1 MNKNII
7 IAILAIVIIAAAA
20 FMFFGHPADG
30 KVNTQINFVSGTS
43 LQNGDQVEFE
53 LKDAQGN
60 ALAGQNVTIT
70 YDDGSGNV
78 QNYKV
83 ITDSNG
89 KAYLTL
95 NGEAAGNYDIT
106 VTFDGDNKYNGC
118 SAKQTITVKEG
129 TSDAQE
135 TTGQNS
141 TANTV
146 MYNNNTQNS
155 NSVPSASSSVSQAYY
170 DAELNV
176 YYDANGRIIG
186 GQDAGGSIY
195 DLRSHMND
203 PNMIDEDGNLQ

>member
-7 IAILAIVIIAAAA
+7 IAILAIVIIAGAAY
-20 FMFFGHPADG
+20 MFFAHPADG
-30 KVNTQINFVSGTS
+30 KVNTEIKFVSGTS
-43 LQNGDQVEFE
+43 LQNGDQVQFE
-53 LKDAQGN
+53 LKDSQGN
-60 ALAGQNVTIT
+60 ALAGQNVTIS
-70 YDDGSGNV
+70 YDESGNV
-78 QNYKV
+78 QNYTV
-83 ITDSNG
+83 VTDSNG
-89 KAYLTL
+89 KGYLTL

-106 VTFDGDNKYNGC
+106 VTYAGDNKYNGC

-146 MYNNNTQNS
+146 MYNNNSQSS
-155 NSVPSASSSVSQAYY
+155 NSAPSASSSVSQAYY